1 MSSDKALND
10 ELALECARG
19 QKLAHEV
26 KVQVADFGF
35 ILGKYEIYKKEVEEN
50 ITTESFEKY
59 LARHESESENV
70 RRTST
75 LSAYGAGAKR
85 GSAAGMSSPLGD
97 GGGHGHGRV
106 TCRIF
111 GRTRMTAAAKAR
123 DVKHLSID
131 AKHMST
137 SEILDHSTAVFSRL
151 QQHMGDDDDDDDDDN
166 GGGDNNKNNN
176 EEKVNILSV

>member
-1 MSSDKALND
+1 MSSEKALTD
-10 ELALECARG
+10 ELAMEYAKG
-19 QKLAHEV
+19 QKLAQEV
-26 KVQVADFGF
+26 KVQLTDFGY

-59 LARHESESENV
+59 LARHDRESENV
-70 RRTST
+70 RHAST
-75 LSAYGAGAKR
+75 LAAYGAGAKR

-97 GGGHGHGRV
+97 GGGHGGGHGRV

-111 GRTRMTAAAKAR
+111 GRTRMTLAAKAR

-137 SEILDHSTAVFSRL
+137 SDILDHSTAVFNRL
-151 QQHMGDDDDDDDDDN
+151 QQHMGGDGDDN
-166 GGGDNNKNNN
+166 YNGGGGDNN
-176 EEKVNILSV
+176 EDEVKVLSV

>member
-10 ELALECARG
+10 ELAMEYAKG

-70 RRTST
+70 RHAST
-75 LSAYGAGAKR
+75 LSAYGVGAKR

-97 GGGHGHGRV
+97 GGGHGHGGHGRV

-151 QQHMGDDDDDDDDDN
+151 QQHMGDDDDN
-166 GGGDNNKNNN
+166 GGGDNN
-176 EEKVNILSV
+176 EEKLNILSV